1 MNDDEL
7 ENMEMVH
14 YRMDAEGFHYCF
26 KHYSDFNEI
35 NDEKFHELR
44 LKYLDVANELEK
56 YINEKIE
63 NPRNF

>member
-44 LKYLDVANELEK
+44 LKYLDVTNELEK

-63 NPRNF
+63 NLRNF

>member
-1 MNDDEL
+1 MIKEFVPYEEAELACLIKLIEIVNQNQNKDEL

-35 NDEKFHELR
+35 NPMR
-44 LKYLDVANELEK
+44 
-56 YINEKIE
+56 
-63 NPRNF
+63 

>member
-63 NPRNF
+63 NLRNF

>member
-44 LKYLDVANELEK
+44 LKYLNVANELEN

-63 NPRNF
+63 NLRNF

>member
-44 LKYLDVANELEK
+44 LKHLDVANELEK

-63 NPRNF
+63 NLRNF

>member
-14 YRMDAEGFHYCF
+14 YRMAAEGFHYCF

-44 LKYLDVANELEK
+44 LKYLDVTNELEK

-63 NPRNF
+63 NLRNF